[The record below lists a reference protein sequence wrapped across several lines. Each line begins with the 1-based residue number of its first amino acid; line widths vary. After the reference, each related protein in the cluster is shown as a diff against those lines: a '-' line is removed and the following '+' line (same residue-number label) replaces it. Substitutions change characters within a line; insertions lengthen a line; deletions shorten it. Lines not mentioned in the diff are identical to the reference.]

1 MNHPLG
7 SIEFARYF
15 VENTSNEYVNVC
27 WLYSNLNS
35 FHWTLDPWGRLAETP
50 RNVWVLV
57 SRVPW
62 VHLSIQAVPLC
73 HLSSFPTYFVYLCPY
88 RYTIIHLI
96 HLIHDALQSALCSLL
111 VLRHSCD
118 FTLWSV
124 GKVSSAGISATLC
137 LSSDGDNGERGQET
151 QQRSAQGFSTV
162 SNICF
167 RSNIFEHFSTLWGVP
182 RTSPP
187 SRDAP
192 LELHHRRQL
201 CWTASELVTSSD

>member
-1 MNHPLG
+1 MLLRQRRSRSPRARTRPRPSSVPL
-7 SIEFARYF
+7 
-15 VENTSNEYVNVC
+15 
-27 WLYSNLNS
+27 
-35 FHWTLDPWGRLAETP
+35 FHWSSFLP
-50 RNVWVLV
+50 
-57 SRVPW
+57 
-62 VHLSIQAVPLC
+62 LSIFLLPDTDAV
-73 HLSSFPTYFVYLCPY
+73 
-88 RYTIIHLI
+88 
-96 HLIHDALQSALCSLL
+96 IHDAVQFAVCRLL

-201 CWTASELVTSSD
+201 CWTASELVTSSY